1 MTGTRPS
8 LGFGS
13 LSFSV
18 NRHGT
23 VSTASPLC
31 ASAIRA
37 RQQNGLKRRSASTPA
52 RSYIVIA
59 MAPRDRLF
67 RGLLVRSTVPTNENC
82 RPGEGRDPRLDHR
95 GLGRMDSGLRG
106 DHEFLD

>member
-23 VSTASPLC
+23 VSTASPSW
-31 ASAIRA
+31 ASAILA

-59 MAPRDRLF
+59 MAHLRDRFF
-67 RGLLVRSTVPTNENC
+67 RGLLVRSEEPANLKSPSRRASNE
-82 RPGEGRDPRLDHR
+82 RDGTGRERAEYDDEPGRH
-95 GLGRMDSGLRG
+95 
-106 DHEFLD
+106 